1 MIAQYKVIENKNA
14 AFTDNITTAN
24 FQHQQFI
31 DFSSNGKTLT
41 NCDFSYCVFQRVYFK
56 NVKFI
61 NCNFTGAKFFD
72 SNLREAEFENCK
84 FHYSLFKY
92 TIVNLKEVLKNLPEW
107 PNAKVLL
114 LQNHKVNA
122 NSLGDVKASKRFLLE
137 EIDANKE
144 HWRRAIAKKETYY
157 SNKYA
162 GFENWFRSRFN
173 YYKLILDELIWGHGE
188 TPWKI
193 VVNLFLLLLI
203 ISFLLSFSTNSSFIT
218 FLSSIY
224 KNYKAAAKVFL
235 AIPQHIISDNIS
247 IAIIILARYLSL
259 GLYIRIMFNKYSWR

>member
-1 MIAQYKVIENKNA
+1 MIEQYKVTENKNA
-14 AFTDNITTAN
+14 SFSDNLTDAN

-56 NVKFI
+56 KVKFI
-61 NCNFTGAKFFD
+61 CCNFTGAKFFD

-92 TIVNLKEVLKNLPEW
+92 TIVNPIEVLRNLPEW

-114 LQNHKVNA
+114 MQNHKVNA
-122 NSLGDVKASKRFLLE
+122 NSLGDIKASKRFLLE

-144 HWRRAIAKKETYY
+144 HWRRAMAKKETYY

-162 GFENWFRSRFN
+162 GFENWFKTRYN
-173 YYKLILDELIWGHGE
+173 YYKLILDNLIWGHGE

-193 VVNLFLLLLI
+193 VVNLFILLLI
-203 ISFLLSFSTNSSFIT
+203 ISVSLSFSTDSSVINF
-218 FLSSIY
+218 FNNIY
-224 KNYKAAAKVFL
+224 ENFKGAVKVFL
-235 AIPQHIISDNIS
+235 AIPQRIIFDSTPL
-247 IAIIILARYLSL
+247 AIIILARYLSL

>member
-1 MIAQYKVIENKNA
+1 MIEQYQVKENKYASFNEDVNGA
-14 AFTDNITTAN
+14 S

-31 DFSSNGKTLT
+31 DFSANGKTLI

-56 NVKFI
+56 KVKFI

-72 SNLREAEFENCK
+72 SNLREAEFETCK
-84 FHYSLFKY
+84 FHYSLFKF
-92 TIVNLKEVLKNLPEW
+92 TIVNSIQVLKNLPEW

-157 SNKYA
+157 STKYP
-162 GFENWFRSRFN
+162 GFRNWFIARYN
-173 YYKLILDELIWGHGE
+173 YYKLVVDNIIWGHGE
-188 TPWKI
+188 APWKI
-193 VVNLFLLLLI
+193 ILNLLVVLLI
-203 ISFLLSFSTNSSFIT
+203 VSLFFSFSVSTNFAT
-218 FLSSIY
+218 FTIAVWE
-224 KNYKAAAKVFL
+224 NFKASLKVFL
-235 AIPQHIISDNIS
+235 SIQQHLITSNTS
-247 IAIIILARYLSL
+247 IAIIVLARYLSL